1 LRFKDGKKAQSFMSA
16 GTEHMTQIPAPTAS
30 FAQRIMRGAAFTSG
44 GFVLGQGMRFAS
56 NLILARLLFPEAFGL
71 MALMAMVLTGLT
83 MLSDT
88 GVPQSIMQHK
98 RGDDADFLN
107 TAWTLNLMRG
117 VVLWLI
123 ACALAWPM
131 AWVYEAPELM
141 WILPLGGLSLVM
153 LGAAPTRVFTAQRH
167 LQLGRIM
174 GIELASQAL
183 GIVVMVTLAW
193 IYQSYWALVAGVLVT
208 GLAKLSMEWALL
220 TGMRNR
226 LAWDKPAGRELLRF
240 GGWIMASSAF
250 GFVLLQGDRA
260 ILGLFLTVEKL
271 GIYNIAY
278 FLAFFPVLMAHT
290 MMSKL
295 LIPSYREMFAGKDG
309 EHDRKI
315 RRMRMGLTGAVM
327 GLLTVMALIGPWLID
342 FLYDD
347 RYAEA
352 GPIIVMISCAQML
365 SLIMLTYDQA
375 ALARGD
381 SRRFFWVI
389 AIRAIVQTI
398 CFVAGAA
405 LAGLPGAL
413 AGQAV
418 ASVLVYPAVANLARH
433 TGVWDK
439 RHDALFAALALLPIA
454 GALSFHWH
462 KIAPLLP

>member
-1 LRFKDGKKAQSFMSA
+1 MSA
-16 GTEHMTQIPAPTAS
+16 GIDHIPQAPRS
-30 FAQRIMRGAAFTSG
+30 FAQRVMRGAAFTSG
-44 GFVLGQGMRFAS
+44 GFVLSQGMRFAS

-88 GVPQSIMQHK
+88 GVPQSIMQNK
-98 RGDDADFLN
+98 RGDDRNFLN

-117 VVLWLI
+117 VVLWLV
-123 ACALAWPM
+123 ACALAWPA
-131 AWVYEAPELM
+131 AWLYDAPELL

-153 LGAAPTRVFTAQRH
+153 LGAAPTRVFSAQRH

-174 GIELASQAL
+174 GIELASQLL
-183 GIVVMVTLAW
+183 GILAMVTLAW
-193 IYQSYWALVAGVLVT
+193 MYQSYWALVTGVLVT
-208 GLAKLSMEWALL
+208 GLAKLVFEWTMLSGPSNSLRWEKDA
-220 TGMRNR
+220 
-226 LAWDKPAGRELLRF
+226 ARELLRF
-240 GGWIMASSAF
+240 GGWIMLSSAF

-260 ILGLFLTVEKL
+260 ILGVFLTVEKL

-315 RRMRMGLTGAVM
+315 RRMRMVLTGTVM
-327 GLLTVMALIGPWLID
+327 VLLTIMVLIGPALID
-342 FLYDD
+342 LLYDD

-352 GPIIVMISCAQML
+352 GPIIVMISSAQML

-389 AIRAIVQTI
+389 ALRATVQTC
-398 CFVAGAA
+398 CFLAGAA

-418 ASVLVYPAVANLARH
+418 AAVLVYPAVASLAHH

-439 RHDALFAALALLPIA
+439 RHDALFAMLALLPIA
-454 GALSFHWH
+454 GGLSLHWD

>member
-1 LRFKDGKKAQSFMSA
+1 MSA
-16 GTEHMTQIPAPTAS
+16 GTEHIQAPRS
-30 FAQRIMRGAAFTSG
+30 FAQRVMRGAAFTSG
-44 GFVLGQGMRFAS
+44 GFVIAQGMRFAS

-88 GVPQSIMQHK
+88 GVPQSIMQNK
-98 RGDDADFLN
+98 RGDDPDFLN

-117 VVLWLI
+117 VVLWLV
-123 ACALAWPM
+123 ACALAWPA
-131 AWVYEAPELM
+131 AWLYEAPELL

-167 LQLGRIM
+167 LQLGRVM
-174 GIELASQAL
+174 GIELGSQLL
-183 GIVVMVTLAW
+183 GIVAMVALAW
-193 IYQSYWALVAGVLVT
+193 AYQTYWALVAGVLVT
-208 GLAKLSMEWALL
+208 GLAKLVLEWTVL
-220 TGMRNR
+220 TGPRNALR
-226 LAWDKPAGRELLRF
+226 WEKPAGQELLRF
-240 GGWIMASSAF
+240 GGWIMLSSAF

-260 ILGLFLTVEKL
+260 ILGVFLTVEKL

-295 LIPSYREMFAGKDG
+295 LIPSYREMFAGHDG

-327 GLLTVMALIGPWLID
+327 VLLTIMALIGPALID
-342 FLYDD
+342 LLYDD

-389 AIRAIVQTI
+389 AFRATVQTA
-398 CFVAGAA
+398 CFLAGAA

-413 AGQAV
+413 AGQA
-418 ASVLVYPAVANLARH
+418 AAAVLVYPAVASMAKH
-433 TGVWDK
+433 TGVWDA
-439 RHDALFAALALLPIA
+439 RHDALFAALALLPIG
-454 GALSFHWH
+454 GALTLHWD

>member
-1 LRFKDGKKAQSFMSA
+1 MSA
-16 GTEHMTQIPAPTAS
+16 GTDHIPQAPRS
-30 FAQRIMRGAAFTSG
+30 FVQKVMRGAAFTSG
-44 GFVLGQGMRFAS
+44 GFVLSQGMRFAS

-98 RGDDADFLN
+98 RGDDPDFLN

-117 VVLWLI
+117 VFLWLV
-123 ACALAWPM
+123 ACALAWPA
-131 AWVYEAPELM
+131 AWLYEAPELM
-141 WILPLGGLSLVM
+141 WILPLGGLSLIM
-153 LGAAPTRVFTAQRH
+153 LGAAPTRVFSAQRH

-193 IYQSYWALVAGVLVT
+193 IYQTYWALVAGVLVT
-208 GLAKLSMEWALL
+208 GAAKLVMEWSLL
-220 TGMRNR
+220 AGPRNR
-226 LAWDKPAGRELLRF
+226 LAWDKAAGNELLRF
-240 GGWIMASSAF
+240 GGWIMLSSAF

-260 ILGLFLTVEKL
+260 ILGVFLTVEKL

-295 LIPSYREMFAGKDG
+295 LIPSYREAFAGKDG

-327 GLLTVMALIGPWLID
+327 VLLSVMALIGPALID
-342 FLYDD
+342 LLYDD

-381 SRRFFWVI
+381 SQRFFRVV
-389 AIRAIVQTI
+389 AIRAVVQTA

-405 LAGLPGAL
+405 LLGLPGAL
-413 AGQAV
+413 LGQAI
-418 ASVLVYPAVANLARH
+418 AAVLVYPVVAALARH

-439 RHDALFAALALLPIA
+439 RHDAVYAALALLPIA
-454 GALSFHWH
+454 AALNLHWD

>member
-1 LRFKDGKKAQSFMSA
+1 MSA
-16 GTEHMTQIPAPTAS
+16 GTDPIQPPRS
-30 FAQRIMRGAAFTSG
+30 FVQRVMRGAAFTSG
-44 GFVLGQGMRFAS
+44 GFVLSQGMRFAS

-88 GVPQSIMQHK
+88 GVPQSIMQSK
-98 RGDDADFLN
+98 RGEDPDFLN

-123 ACALAWPM
+123 ACALAWPA
-131 AWVYEAPELM
+131 AWLYEAPELM

-153 LGAAPTRVFTAQRH
+153 LGAAPTRVFLAQRH

-174 GIELASQAL
+174 GIELGSQFV
-183 GIVVMVTLAW
+183 GILAMVTLAW
-193 IYQSYWALVAGVLVT
+193 LYQTYWALVAGVLVT
-208 GLAKLSMEWALL
+208 GLAKLVMEWTLL
-220 TGMRNR
+220 TGPRNR
-226 LAWDKPAGRELLRF
+226 LRWEQAAGHELLRF
-240 GGWIMASSAF
+240 GGWIMLSSAF

-260 ILGLFLTVEKL
+260 ILGVFLTVEKL

-295 LIPSYREMFAGKDG
+295 LIPSYREMFAGRDG

-315 RRMRMGLTGAVM
+315 RRMRMGLTAAVM
-327 GLLTVMALIGPWLID
+327 AMLTIMALIGPALID
-342 FLYDD
+342 LLYDD

-352 GPIIVMISCAQML
+352 GPIIVMISCAQMF
-365 SLIMLTYDQA
+365 SLVILTYEQA

-381 SRRFFWVI
+381 SRRFFWVV
-389 AIRAIVQTI
+389 AFRATVQTG
-398 CFVAGAA
+398 CFVTGAA

-413 AGQAV
+413 LGQAI
-418 ASVLVYPAVANLARH
+418 AFVLAYPAVAALARH

-439 RHDALFAALALLPIA
+439 RHDAIFGALAFVPIAAALSL
-454 GALSFHWH
+454 HWD

>member
-1 LRFKDGKKAQSFMSA
+1 MSV
-16 GTEHMTQIPAPTAS
+16 GITPQAPRS
-30 FAQRIMRGAAFTSG
+30 FAQRVMRGAAFTSG
-44 GFVLGQGMRFAS
+44 GFVLSQGMRFAS
-56 NLILARLLFPEAFGL
+56 NLVLARLLFPEAFGL

-88 GVPQSIMQHK
+88 GVPQSIMQNK
-98 RGDDADFLN
+98 RGDDPDFLN

-117 VVLWLI
+117 VFLWLV
-123 ACALAWPM
+123 ACALAWPA
-131 AWVYEAPELM
+131 AWLYEAPELL

-153 LGAAPTRVFTAQRH
+153 LGAAPTRVFSAQRH

-174 GIELASQAL
+174 GIELGSQLA
-183 GIVVMVTLAW
+183 GIAAMVTLAL
-193 IYQSYWALVAGVLVT
+193 IYQTYWALVAGVLFT
-208 GLAKLSMEWALL
+208 GLVKLVMEWTLL
-220 TGMRNR
+220 SGPRNHLR
-226 LAWDKPAGRELLRF
+226 WEKAAGRELLRF
-240 GGWIMASSAF
+240 GGWIMLSSAF

-260 ILGLFLTVEKL
+260 ILGVFLTVEKL

-295 LIPSYREMFAGKDG
+295 LIPSYREMFAGGDG

-327 GLLTVMALIGPWLID
+327 VLLTIMALIGPALID
-342 FLYDD
+342 LLYDV

-389 AIRAIVQTI
+389 AFRATVQTC
-398 CFVAGAA
+398 CFLAGAA

-413 AGQAV
+413 LGQAV
-418 ASVLVYPAVANLARH
+418 AAVLVYPAVAALANH

-454 GALSFHWH
+454 AALNLHWD